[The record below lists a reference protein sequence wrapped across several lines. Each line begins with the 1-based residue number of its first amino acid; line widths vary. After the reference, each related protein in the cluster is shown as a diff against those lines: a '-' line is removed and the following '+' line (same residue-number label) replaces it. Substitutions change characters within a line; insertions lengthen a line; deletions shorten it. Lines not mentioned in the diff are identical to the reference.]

1 VSNWDLRFSKTLA
14 LLVLSSVLEVFPADY
29 FIQSSLLSH
38 FSSDDTP
45 LHASGGLPLR
55 EVA

>member
-1 VSNWDLRFSKTLA
+1 MSNWDLRFSKTLA